1 MGGKT
6 ILIIDDDE
14 VLLKLAERDL
24 SGAGYKVFTAATGQE
39 GVTLAKTCLPNL
51 ILLDIFLPDIDG
63 GEVESM
69 LKDDPATR
77 EIPVLYLSAL
87 LRKEE
92 EKRLGRVKGGNVIIA
107 KPYNFENLLAEIKT
121 RI

>member
-1 MGGKT
+1 M
-6 ILIIDDDE
+6 
-14 VLLKLAERDL
+14 
-24 SGAGYKVFTAATGQE
+24 
-39 GVTLAKTCLPNL
+39 
-51 ILLDIFLPDIDG
+51 
-63 GEVESM
+63 ESM

-92 EKRLGRVKGGNVIIA
+92 EKRLGRIKGGNVIIA